1 MGNKSVEPALK
12 FEQVVTHVTSI
23 KGPLKVTAAG
33 LAAKTKESVM
43 QQAQQ
48 EQRNNNNN
56 NNNDDMRS
64 PTSTR
69 PSSVNDNH
77 ILAPPGSTPFQSY
90 SQSSSR
96 QSSARADETL
106 APPGS
111 TPFHSREPS
120 AHEDSWQFSFR
131 GTTSSSGSTGG
142 GSDWGLALA
151 RLRFLKDP
159 RFALNEILT
168 HEDLYLSA
176 DLLAST
182 SNDPNIVGG
191 QVGDVGGWWCG

>member
-43 QQAQQ
+43 QQ
-48 EQRNNNNN
+48 EQRNND
-56 NNNDDMRS
+56 NDDMRS

-69 PSSVNDNH
+69 PSSANDNH
-77 ILAPPGSTPFQSY
+77 VLAPPGSTPFQSY

-191 QVGDVGGWWCG
+191 QVGGCGVGVGNPFTLLH